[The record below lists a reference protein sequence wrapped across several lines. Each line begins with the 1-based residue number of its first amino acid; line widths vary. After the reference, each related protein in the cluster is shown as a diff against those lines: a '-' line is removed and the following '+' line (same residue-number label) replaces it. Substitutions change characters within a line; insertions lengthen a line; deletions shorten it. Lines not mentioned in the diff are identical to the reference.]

1 MLQSQYYN
9 VKLTKTQVDSILQN
23 YQTKYTTEKNK
34 IYAALDNLL
43 KIVIS
48 DIHSF
53 YNGMEEISKE
63 RKKIKEFENL
73 QREYDILNSKIK
85 EKTLNEHKLEND
97 IQSLQNEILFLKNEN
112 KNQTYE
118 KIEMKAPTTAKTKKS
133 NRIFQNKKHVKINS
147 EYLGNNT
154 FNDSSK
160 NNILTTNKKLNSSRN
175 IFKSKKKNTT
185 QKSGKINALS
195 ATKRKIENKSNVN
208 NNKISRSPDIIG
220 KTKNSLINNS
230 NRMDK
235 TIEKIK
241 RYTMNKNNERIKK
254 IQNIRFVKNKNKFQN
269 EFKRNNRELNNT
281 ETNLQEYKKKA
292 LTIKNEKKE
301 SIKDDD
307 LEKNKT
313 YEYATHMLKLVES
326 IPRNNKKTPNNYSD
340 DEESKIKS
348 VTSES
353 SSSSSDSIS
362 EEINSEE
369 MRNIDDEIKELQED
383 EDNIL
388 LIMNQIKELNIN
400 SHINTNS

>member
-9 VKLTKTQVDSILQN
+9 VKLTKSQVDSILQN

-73 QREYDILNSKIK
+73 QREYDILNLKIK

-160 NNILTTNKKLNSSRN
+160 NNVLTTNKKLNSSRN

-185 QKSGKINALS
+185 QKSGKITALS
-195 ATKRKIENKSNVN
+195 AAKRKIENKSNVN

-254 IQNIRFVKNKNKFQN
+254 IQNIRFVKNKNKFQT

-313 YEYATHMLKLVES
+313 YEYATHMLKLVDS
-326 IPRNNKKTPNNYSD
+326 IPRNNKKTPNNYSE

>member
-9 VKLTKTQVDSILQN
+9 VKLTKSQVDSILQN

-73 QREYDILNSKIK
+73 KREYDILNSKIK
-85 EKTLNEHKLEND
+85 EKILNEHKLEND
-97 IQSLQNEILFLKNEN
+97 IQSLQNEILFLKNEI
-112 KNQTYE
+112 KNQPFE

-147 EYLGNNT
+147 YYLGNNT

-160 NNILTTNKKLNSSRN
+160 NNVLTTNKKLNSSRN
-175 IFKSKKKNTT
+175 IFKSTKKNTT

-195 ATKRKIENKSNVN
+195 ATKRKIENKSKVN

-220 KTKNSLINNS
+220 ITKNSLINNS

-241 RYTMNKNNERIKK
+241 RYTMNKNNERIRK
-254 IQNIRFVKNKNKFQN
+254 IQNIRFVKNKNKFQS

-292 LTIKNEKKE
+292 LTIKNAKKE
-301 SIKDDD
+301 SLKDDD

-313 YEYATHMLKLVES
+313 YEYATQILKLVDS
-326 IPRNNKKTPNNYSD
+326 IPRNNKKTPNNYSE

-348 VTSES
+348 VTSE

-388 LIMNQIKELNIN
+388 LIMNQIKELNKN
-400 SHINTNS
+400 SYVGTNS